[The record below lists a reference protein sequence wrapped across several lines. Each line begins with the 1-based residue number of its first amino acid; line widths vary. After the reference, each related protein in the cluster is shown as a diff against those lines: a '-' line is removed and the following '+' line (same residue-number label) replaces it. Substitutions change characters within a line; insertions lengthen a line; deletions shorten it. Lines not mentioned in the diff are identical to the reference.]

1 MILHVRSKFTAVGR
15 KEILTFFYLYLGLT
29 VVSLLLDAGVLEA
42 RSGGAFPW
50 FVAVQNGLVSAL
62 CTCLLVNGFVG
73 FQLYEDG
80 TNLSVWLL
88 RLSSL
93 GMFVIS
99 FAVSLLTFKSWAG
112 LGPTNTAGLFI
123 VVYLVNAIALAVYFV
138 LQVIL
143 VVNTL
148 QDRWPLAHLA
158 FGVFFFVTGQVI
170 LYALSTRICEAISHY
185 VDGMFFATVCN
196 LLAVMM
202 IYKYWDSI
210 TKEDLEFSVGTRP
223 GNWVVGGQQGDIK
236 DPLMGGY
243 TESVIDDSRRGSA
256 FDLGNIGT
264 ARNSMYDLTA
274 AATPAGTATRP
285 LDRDSLL
292 LLHQQQAESRP
303 DPSSRP
309 GSSSGP
315 GGHART
321 SSHNPL
327 LAYKQHRSESHSR
340 TRSAGTAS
348 ASVNVNS
355 GPAAASDTAT
365 GSSVIPARYQRAHH
379 SRNQR
384 RNRSQDRGGTSGSG
398 GGGGVIPGALLLEGL
413 TDNTQNEQIFGLAA
427 IPPQRR
433 SRYNHAPFDSVAD
446 TPTVNEP
453 VMTGAGR
460 TGGGAS
466 RSSDKPP
473 GPVVENKEN
482 VSDTFTA
489 TAASRDLEMRR
500 EMRREARRNNRRQSR
515 FGEGY

>member
-1 MILHVRSKFTAVGR
+1 MTAIMILHVRSKFTAVGR

-29 VVSLLLDAGVLEA
+29 AVSLLLDAGVLEA

-123 VVYLVNAIALAVYFV
+123 VVYLVNAIALAVYFI

-143 VVNTL
+143 VINTL

-170 LYALSTRICEAISHY
+170 LYALSTRICEAINHY
-185 VDGMFFATVCN
+185 IDGMFFATVCN

-202 IYKYWDSI
+202 VYKYWDSI

-223 GNWVVGGQQGDIK
+223 GNWVVGGQQADIK

-243 TESVIDDSRRGSA
+243 TDSVMDDSRRGSA
-256 FDLGNIGT
+256 FDFGNIGT

-303 DPSSRP
+303 
-309 GSSSGP
+309 GSSSGA
-315 GGHART
+315 GHART
-321 SSHNPL
+321 SSHNL

-348 ASVNVNS
+348 ANITA
-355 GPAAASDTAT
+355 GPATGNPNPSASAI
-365 GSSVIPARYQRAHH
+365 IPSRYQRAQHGH
-379 SRNQR
+379 SRNQS
-384 RNRSQDRGGTSGSG
+384 RNRSQDRGG

-413 TDNTQNEQIFGLAA
+413 TDNHQHEQIFGLPA

-433 SRYNHAPFDSVAD
+433 SRYNHAPFDSGNASGAA
-446 TPTVNEP
+446 NEP

-460 TGGGAS
+460 IGAS
-466 RSSDKPP
+466 RSSDKP
-473 GPVVENKEN
+473 GPAVENKEN
-482 VSDTFTA
+482 DTQTFTA
-489 TAASRDLEMRR
+489 SAASRDLDMRR

-515 FGEGY
+515 LGDGF